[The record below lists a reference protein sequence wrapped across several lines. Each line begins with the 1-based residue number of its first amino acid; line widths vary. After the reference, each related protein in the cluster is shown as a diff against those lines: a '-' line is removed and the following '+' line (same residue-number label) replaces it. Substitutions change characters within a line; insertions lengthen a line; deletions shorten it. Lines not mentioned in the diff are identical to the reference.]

1 MVKEIDEDLYLSML
15 YDAYKELLTSNMQEI
30 FELHHYSDLSYR
42 EIGAL
47 KNITYQAVSDNL
59 RKTTKTLKKY
69 ENTLHCVEI
78 KNKIKEISTLVNNSN
93 VDIDVLKD
101 KVKEIGEIY
110 V

>member
-1 MVKEIDEDLYLSML
+1 MVKEMDEDLYVTML
-15 YDAYKELLTSNMQEI
+15 YDVYKMLLTSNMQEI

-69 ENTLHCVEI
+69 EDTLHCVEI